1 MYDRNMKMG
10 LGEEVARSGLGSCQM
25 VGGGLFESLGC
36 ATRQVVSKMD
46 FRGMGCEDG
55 RLVGLG
61 QDLVKWWAVGCL
73 NLWVVLADRWS
84 VRWILGE
91 WVVRT
96 GGWWNWFRIL
106 SNGGL

>member
-36 ATRQVVSKMD
+36 ASRQVVSKMD

-55 RLVGLG
+55 RLVELD
-61 QDLVKWWAVGCL
+61 QDLVKWRSVML
-73 NLWVVLADRWS
+73 LVLQLWITL
-84 VRWILGE
+84 LQ
-91 WVVRT
+91 
-96 GGWWNWFRIL
+96 NWLFQRRIL
-106 SNGGL
+106 LE